1 MSPAYFKLLI
11 NLASPKTVK
20 RDTRLRAAV
29 PAQERL
35 AGTLGFWGTGDWCAV
50 CTIFSKFLNKQSVR
64 LYPKCVKLLLQ
75 YWWKTYR

>member
-29 PAQERL
+29 PVQGRL
-35 AGTLGFWGTGDWCAV
+35 AVTMGFWATGDWCAV
-50 CTIFSKFLNKQSVR
+50 CSVFSKFLSNQSDFTR
-64 LYPKCVKLLLQ
+64 CLSSYC
-75 YWWKTYR
+75 